1 MGEYTI
7 PEAHDPIRPFMDHTT
22 TYGSAIIFPEYLQY
36 QMDTDDEERYVAIKS
51 AMALDQNV
59 GKLELVWTPLVGID
73 SETTVAEAEAFN
85 DVKEELLG
93 KPWTARLEIRGASGL
108 EIMCSKAYVQYKFFG
123 ELFETLRIDDA
134 TFAPNFNYSYVHH
147 IESVT
152 QEFLDFLDKPMSFHV
167 YAAPYIKVKEGEQ
180 PSTSDP
186 VVVSRITGRALDIPS
201 IDKMDEKT
209 LRKHALQME
218 KTVAQKDKTIRDQED
233 KISNLTQLLRERTE
247 ELEKLRGHSS
257 KSGDIAGAK
266 AADAAING
274 S

>member
-1 MGEYTI
+1 MG
-7 PEAHDPIRPFMDHTT
+7 EAHDPIRLFMDHTT

-59 GKLELVWTPLVGID
+59 GKLELMWTPLVGPE
-73 SETTVAEAEAFN
+73 SEVTVAEAEAFN
-85 DVKEELLG
+85 DTKEELLG

-108 EIMCSKAYVQYKFFG
+108 DIMCSKAYVQYKFFG
-123 ELFETLRIDDA
+123 ELFETLRIDEA
-134 TFAPNFNYSYVHH
+134 TFAPTFNYSFVHH
-147 IESVT
+147 VDNVT

-201 IDKMDEKT
+201 IDKMDEKA
-209 LRKHALQME
+209 LRKHAGTLE
-218 KTVAQKDKTIRDQED
+218 KQLATKDQALRNAQE
-233 KISNLTQLLRERTE
+233 KISKLTQLLQERTE
-247 ELEKLRGHSS
+247 ELAKLKGGSS
-257 KSGDIAGAK
+257 VGGSLAGAK
-266 AADAAING
+266 AADAAVN

>member
-1 MGEYTI
+1 MGI
-7 PEAHDPIRPFMDHTT
+7 LLFMNHTT

-36 QMDTDDEERYVAIKS
+36 QLETEEEEMHVAIKS

-59 GKLELVWTPLVGID
+59 GKLEIVWTPLMGPDDEQEIQD
-73 SETTVAEAEAFN
+73 DMYN
-85 DVKEELLG
+85 DTPEELLG

-123 ELFETLRIDDA
+123 EQFETLRIDDA
-134 TFAPNFNYSYVHH
+134 TFAPNFNYSFVHH
-147 IESVT
+147 VESVT

-167 YAAPYIKVKEGEQ
+167 YAAPYIKVKDGEQ

-209 LRKHALQME
+209 LRKHAAAME
-218 KTVAQKDKTIRDQED
+218 KTLAAKDKTIRDHEE
-233 KISNLTQLLRERTE
+233 KISSLTQLLRERTE
-247 ELEKLRGHSS
+247 ELAKLKGTST
-257 KSGDIAGAK
+257 KGGNLAGAK
-266 AADAAING
+266 AADAAVNG
-274 S
+274 SIE

>member
-1 MGEYTI
+1 MGG
-7 PEAHDPIRPFMDHTT
+7 PE
-22 TYGSAIIFPEYLQY
+22 
-36 QMDTDDEERYVAIKS
+36 
-51 AMALDQNV
+51 
-59 GKLELVWTPLVGID
+59 

-85 DVKEELLG
+85 DSKEELIG

-134 TFAPNFNYSYVHH
+134 TFAPNFNYSFIHH

-167 YAAPYIKVKEGEQ
+167 YAAPYIKVKDGEQ

-186 VVVSRITGRALDIPS
+186 VVVSRITGRALDTPAV
-201 IDKMDEKT
+201 DE
-209 LRKHALQME
+209 
-218 KTVAQKDKTIRDQED
+218 KDKTIRGQQE

-247 ELEKLRGHSS
+247 ELEKLKGGSS
-257 KSGDIAGAK
+257 ISGDIAGAK